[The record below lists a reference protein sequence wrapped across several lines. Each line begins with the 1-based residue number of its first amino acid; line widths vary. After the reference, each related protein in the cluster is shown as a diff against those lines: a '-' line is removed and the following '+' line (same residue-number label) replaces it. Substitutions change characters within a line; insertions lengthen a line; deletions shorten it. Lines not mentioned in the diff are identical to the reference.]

1 MASTYLCLLLWKS
14 GLITIFTL
22 LVVLFPCENIFFF
35 VSIKYSRDTRTS
47 MFTCCYSIVLLLI
60 LQAYRWYM
68 Y

>member
-35 VSIKYSRDTRTS
+35 FCFHKIFKRHKNIYVY
-47 MFTCCYSIVLLLI
+47 MLL
-60 LQAYRWYM
+60 
-68 Y
+68 